1 MLHANFFPIKKYLPC
16 FSHTMK
22 TGQTSSVAL
31 AALPAFVAGMEVW
44 ELDVRLRSGGEGKT
58 IASVNHRITSL
69 AEDVNREVQAF
80 ADGFDGYIER
90 WRNSINSKLREQ

>member
-1 MLHANFFPIKKYLPC
+1 
-16 FSHTMK
+16 MK

-44 ELDVRLRSGGEGKT
+44 QFDVRLRSSGQGKT
-58 IASVNHRITSL
+58 TAIVNHGITWL
-69 AEDVNREVQAF
+69 ADDVNREVRAF